1 MPTLKIAVLGAGS
14 FVFGPSVL
22 KGILIEQRLDD
33 IALALVDP
41 DREAV
46 ELMAGVAER
55 LARESGL
62 RVRVVACT
70 ERGPGLD
77 GADFV
82 LSAVAQ
88 QIGRRH
94 GMDQEQ
100 LARHA
105 PNEVP
110 TEFGGVCG
118 ISYSLRQ
125 IALLTAIGADVRR
138 FCPKAWLLNMAN
150 PLPRVCQAL
159 HEEGLRVAGF
169 CSVALGGYGMLWQ
182 FLRGERL
189 DYPWTRAREAWAMKM
204 GGLNHFSWLLGLQDR
219 RTGEDLLP
227 EVRRQ
232 LAEGRSLGQP
242 LTDLMFRQ
250 TGCVP
255 LPGDSHIRDF
265 LAPTPVTPRGHE
277 FWHGGVEERRERLE
291 RLRAVG
297 EGRAPWQELT
307 VHESWEKPVD
317 LVAALALDRTVEIP
331 ALNLV
336 NQGQIAELP
345 EGVFVETPCRADRN
359 GPVPQR
365 VELPEEVL
373 PLCRQTAEVTRA
385 VVRAARARSRA
396 LLRKAVQLD
405 PVIVDKK
412 AGWTA
417 LQACLEAHADVL
429 PTYR

>member
-1 MPTLKIAVLGAGS
+1 MPSLKIAVLGAGS

-22 KGILIEQRLDD
+22 KGVFIEQRLDNVE
-33 IALALVDP
+33 LALVDV

-46 ELMAGVAER
+46 ELMAGVGER
-55 LARESGL
+55 LARETGL
-62 RVRVVACT
+62 RVRVLAHT
-70 ERGPGLD
+70 ERGPALD

-88 QIGRRH
+88 QLGRRH
-94 GMDQEQ
+94 AMDQE
-100 LARHA
+100 LIARHA
-105 PNEVP
+105 PKELP

-125 IALLTAIGADVRR
+125 IALLGAIGADVLR
-138 FCPKAWLLNMAN
+138 FCPKAWFLNMAN

-189 DYPWTRAREAWAMKM
+189 EYPWTGAREAWAMTM
-204 GGLNHFSWLLGLQDR
+204 GGLNHFSWLLGLRDR
-219 RTGEDLLP
+219 RTNEDLMP
-227 EVRRQ
+227 DVRRC
-232 LAEGRSLGQP
+232 LADGRGLGQP
-242 LTDLMFRQ
+242 LTDLLARR
-250 TGCVP
+250 TGFIP
-255 LPGDSHIRDF
+255 LAGDSHIRDF

-277 FWHGGVEERRERLE
+277 YWHGRTDERRERLE

-317 LVAALALDRTVEIP
+317 VVAALARDHATEIP

-336 NQGQIAELP
+336 NRGQIAELP
-345 EGVFVETPCRADRN
+345 EGVFVETPCEAGGK
-359 GPVPQR
+359 GPAPR
-365 VELPEEVL
+365 RLKLPEEIL

-385 VVRAARARSRA
+385 VVRAARERSRA
-396 LLRKAVQLD
+396 LLRKVAQLD

-412 AGWTA
+412 AGWIA

-429 PTYR
+429 PKYT